1 MKIAINDFGSEYS
14 SFDYVRAYRV
24 NHLKIAQSFINKS
37 LDNADGAALIRAIAN
52 FARDV
57 GVEVIAQGVETEQQ
71 SAMLASTGL
80 ATQAQGF
87 HFSKAVGVLRATEF
101 LRQGR
106 LSPQLRNRSANHGTP
121 T

>member
-1 MKIAINDFGSEYS
+1 
-14 SFDYVRAYRV
+14 V

-87 HFSKAVGVLRATEF
+87 HFSKAVGGCPRHRVSAPGSSCAATPV
-101 LRQGR
+101 GR
-106 LSPQLRNRSANHGTP
+106 SNSPTSGHPKFPHPLTV
-121 T
+121 